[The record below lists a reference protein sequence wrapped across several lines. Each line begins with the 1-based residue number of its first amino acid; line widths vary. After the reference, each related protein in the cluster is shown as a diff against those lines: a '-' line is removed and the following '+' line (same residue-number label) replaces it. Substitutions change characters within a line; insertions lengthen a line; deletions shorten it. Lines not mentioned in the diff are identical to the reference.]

1 MPARSHLAILLLLG
15 ALPVGAPSARAQV
28 APAGPDWSWDAA
40 VGYDSFTH
48 TYALADADTSETVSE
63 LRVQLGWE
71 GRSAPGSRRA
81 WRLRVEGSAGSDLFR
96 ERLEADWRG
105 VDHGGVTRVRAG
117 VRVHGLQYRGVTD
130 DSGSS
135 DQLEGR
141 LDGQAVPLARDGGE
155 LFVQGWAASTAFAR
169 SSPLEQDLREVGL
182 GAGVRS
188 RGLGDATWLL
198 AIRNAARTYP
208 DSTVIDRRSWSVEA
222 DAARALGEG
231 GSARLYLRSEHR
243 LAAETTVRPDAWLHW
258 LDAAGHLPAAG
269 GELVL
274 EAQAE
279 RWDYGSTTD
288 AYQDSWRLAGLA
300 GVRCGDVLS
309 LQWLLGLAA
318 ERFDTGESSES
329 YTQAGLRAGLEAFG
343 SRLSGSCTVEYGRR
357 DHREPTSGEEWTT
370 WTDFN
375 YWRLWLLADYR
386 VAADLSLS
394 VLGSWEPERHAEPAD
409 DVSLGFASLRLV
421 WRP

>member
-1 MPARSHLAILLLLG
+1 MPAHSHLAILVLCG
-15 ALPVGAPSARAQV
+15 ALLVSAPSACAEVVPVGRA
-28 APAGPDWSWDAA
+28 WSWDAA

-48 TYALADADTSETVSE
+48 TYALAEDDTSETVNE

-81 WRLRVEGSAGSDLFR
+81 WRLRVEGSAGSDLYR

-105 VDHGGVTRVRAG
+105 VDRGGVTRVRTA
-117 VRVHGLQYRGVTD
+117 VRVHGLQYRGATD
-130 DSGSS
+130 DAGSS
-135 DQLEGR
+135 DQFEGR
-141 LDGQAVPLARDGGE
+141 LDSQAVPLARDGGE

-182 GAGVRS
+182 GAGIRS
-188 RGLGDATWLL
+188 RGLGEATWIL
-198 AIRNAARTYP
+198 ALRHAARTYP

-222 DAARALGEG
+222 DATRTLGESG
-231 GSARLYLRSEHR
+231 AARFYLRSERR

-258 LDAAGHLPAAG
+258 LDAAGHVPAAG

-288 AYQDSWRLAGLA
+288 TYQDSWRLAGLA
-300 GVRCGDVLS
+300 GVRRGDVLA

-329 YTQAGLRAGLEAFG
+329 YTQAGLRAGLEAF
-343 SRLSGSCTVEYGRR
+343 SPRLSGSCTVEYGRR
-357 DHREPTSGEEWTT
+357 DHRQPSSSDEWTI

-386 VAADLSLS
+386 LAADLSLS
-394 VLGSWEPERHAEPAD
+394 VLGSWEPERHAESAD